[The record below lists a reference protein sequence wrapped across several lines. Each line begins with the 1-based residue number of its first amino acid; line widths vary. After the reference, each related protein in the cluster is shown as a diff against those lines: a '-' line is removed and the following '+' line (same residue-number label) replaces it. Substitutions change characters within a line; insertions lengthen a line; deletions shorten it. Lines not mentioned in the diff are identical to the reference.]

1 MSNTQFHVNYAARL
15 DGRIAIV
22 TMDNGEDHRKPTT
35 FGEEALRSLSDA
47 LEELEAV
54 SDLRGVLLTG
64 KPHVFAAG
72 ADLQAFVGMNAD
84 RARQAGRLG
93 HEAFAR
99 LQQLPVPTLAAING
113 VCMGGGLEIALHCD
127 ARTISSSARAVAFP
141 EVFLSIFPAWGGTQL
156 APRLVGAKNAVDT
169 IVVNALANNRV
180 MRPTEVLERGYAD
193 VMLEPATFV
202 DDSLSVLDELITGE
216 RNIERTVDIDDGL
229 DEALANGRASAD
241 GRTHGAT
248 RAPYVALDLIEFA
261 ARGGDL
267 DEGREREQQLL
278 SELLPARQ
286 AQASVY
292 SFDLVNNRVKRQ
304 VGKPDVAPRP
314 IAKMAIVG
322 GGLMGAQLAALHVQR
337 LEVPL
342 VVKDIDESVLQRCRQ
357 HIDDALDKRVAQG
370 RLTEGKARFLKGL
383 VTTTMSYDDLAGA
396 DWVMEAVLE
405 ELDLKKM
412 ILHDIE
418 HVVDDTCV
426 IATNTSSLSVDAM
439 ASDMRLPQRL
449 VGLHFFNPVAVL
461 PLVEVV
467 RPPQASDEAMAT
479 AFEVAK
485 RLKKSAV
492 ACIDAPGFIVNRL
505 LLRFNAAAAG
515 ALKYGTDFKAIDTAI
530 KNLGLPM
537 GPFEL
542 FGLIGLKVSYHVA
555 RSLAD
560 AFPDRFEVDE
570 NFQLLGDSNLDG
582 VYDWTGGGEVYPQL
596 RDQVVVVE
604 DTPWDEKRIQQVA
617 LEATAD
623 EIAHMLSDGV
633 VDDPRDIDTAMLLGA
648 GWPFFNGGACPYLDA
663 TGISQRIVG
672 RQLLAG

>member
-1 MSNTQFHVNYAARL
+1 MSHTKFHVNYAARL

-22 TMDNGEDHRKPTT
+22 TMDNGEDYRKPTT
-35 FGEEALRSLSDA
+35 FGDHALRSLSQA
-47 LEELEAV
+47 LDELDSA

-72 ADLQAFVGMNAD
+72 ADLHAFVGMAPD
-84 RARQAGRLG
+84 RARQAGRIG
-93 HEAFAR
+93 HEVFAR
-99 LQQLPVPTLAAING
+99 WQQLPVPTLAAING

-127 ARTISSSARAVAFP
+127 ARTISRSARAVAFP
-141 EVFLSIFPAWGGTQL
+141 EVFLSIVPAWGGTQL
-156 APRLVGAKNAVDT
+156 APRLVGAKHAVET
-169 IVVNALANNRV
+169 IVINPLANNRV
-180 MRPTEVLERGYAD
+180 MRPADVVERGYAD
-193 VMLEPATFV
+193 VLVEPATFV
-202 DDSLSVLDELITGE
+202 DDSLIVLEQMITGT
-216 RNIERTVDIDDGL
+216 RQFRRAVDPNDGL
-229 DEALANGRASAD
+229 EEALANGRASAD

-248 RAPYVALDLIEFA
+248 AAPYAALELIEFA

-267 DEGREREQQLL
+267 AEGREREQQVL

-304 VGKPDVAPRP
+304 VGRPDAKPRS

-322 GGLMGAQLAALHVQR
+322 GGLMGAQLAALHLMR
-337 LEVPL
+337 LEVPI
-342 VVKDIDESVLQRCRQ
+342 VIKDIDESVLQRCRQ
-357 HIDDALDKRVAQG
+357 HIEDALDKRVGQG
-370 RLTEGKARFLKGL
+370 RLSEGKAQFLKGL
-383 VTTTMSYDDLAGA
+383 VTTTTSYDDIAGA

-405 ELDLKKM
+405 ELDLKQL

-418 HVVDDTCV
+418 RVVADECV
-426 IATNTSSLSVDAM
+426 IATNTSSLSVDSM
-439 ASDMRLPQRL
+439 AADMRLPQRL

-467 RPPQASDEAMAT
+467 RPPKASDEAMAT
-479 AFEVAK
+479 AFDVAK
-485 RLKKSAV
+485 RLNKSAV
-492 ACIDAPGFIVNRL
+492 ACMDAPGFIVNRL

-515 ALKYGTDFKAIDTAI
+515 ALKYGTDFKSIDTAI

-555 RSLAD
+555 QSLAD

-596 RDQVVVVE
+596 RDQVIVV
-604 DTPWDEKRIQQVA
+604 DHAPWDEQRIQQVA
-617 LEATAD
+617 LDATAD
-623 EIAHMLSDGV
+623 EIGHMLADGV

-648 GWPFFNGGACPYLDA
+648 GWPFFNGGVCPYLDA
-663 TGISQRIVG
+663 TGISQRVLG
-672 RQLLAG
+672 RQLLAS